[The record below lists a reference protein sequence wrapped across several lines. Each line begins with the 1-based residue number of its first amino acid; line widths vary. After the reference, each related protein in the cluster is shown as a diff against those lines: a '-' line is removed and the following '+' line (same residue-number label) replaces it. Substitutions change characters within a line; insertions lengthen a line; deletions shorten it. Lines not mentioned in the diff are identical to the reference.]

1 MPRALVVGGS
11 LGGLLAANLLRSVGW
26 EVQVFERVGDDLASR
41 GAGIGTHEELL
52 EIMQRIGVE
61 VDASIG
67 VHSQSRRCLDA
78 GGTVQFTMP
87 RPRILSSWGR
97 LYRALKDAL
106 PNADYH
112 FGKSLA
118 SFQDTPAGVT
128 ATFADGTRAQGD
140 LLIGA
145 DGIRSTVRAQI
156 LPQAEP
162 RYAGYIAWRGLVP
175 EALLPGALHDEMFAH
190 NIVCYP
196 DGDAMTAYPVP
207 GPNNDVRVGHRAY
220 NWVWYHPLAPEGL
233 RALCTDASGFCHG
246 TAIAP
251 ALIRPEAIAQMRAS
265 ARQALAPQCVQVI
278 ELTAQ
283 PFFQAI
289 VDLES
294 PRMFVGRAALL
305 GDAAFVARPHV
316 GMGVTK
322 AALDAEC
329 LADSLAQLSDIEAA
343 LARYHDWQHLFGT
356 RVIARARRI
365 GAHLGAQAT
374 KSPETWTPEERHQN
388 PERMM
393 RESGARLR
401 DVPELIELVRAY
413 RDSNG
418 SGTDP
423 AATGNR
429 GLSSI
434 AALRDSPP

>member
-11 LGGLLAANLLRSVGW
+11 LGGLLAANLLRSIGW
-26 EVQVFERVGDDLASR
+26 NVQVFERVGDDLASR

-52 EIMQRIGVE
+52 EIMQRIGIE

-67 VHSQSRRCLDA
+67 VHPESRSCLDTA
-78 GGTVQFTMP
+78 GNIQLKMP

-97 LYRALKDAL
+97 LYRALKDAF
-106 PNADYH
+106 PVADYH
-112 FGKSLA
+112 FAKALV
-118 SFQDTPAGVT
+118 SFTDDAGGIT
-128 ATFADGTRAQGD
+128 ATFDDGTRAQGD

-175 EALLPGALHDEMFAH
+175 EAALPAALHAEIFGH
-190 NIVCYP
+190 NVVCYP

-207 GPNNDVRVGHRAY
+207 GPNNDVRAGHRAY
-220 NWVWYHPLAPEGL
+220 NWVWYHPLAPEALG
-233 RALCTDASGFCHG
+233 ALCTDASGFCHG

-251 ALIRPEAIAQMRAS
+251 ALIRPEAIAEMRAT
-265 ARQALAPQCVQVI
+265 ARKSLAPQCVQVI

-289 VDLES
+289 FDLES

-322 AALDAEC
+322 AALDAAR
-329 LADSLAQLSDIEAA
+329 LADSLAQMGDIEAA
-343 LARYHDWQHLFGT
+343 LTHYHERQHLFGT

-365 GAHLGAQAT
+365 GAHLGAQAM
-374 KSPETWTPEERHQN
+374 KPPETWTPEERHQN

-401 DVPELIELVRAY
+401 DVPELIELVRA
-413 RDSNG
+413 S
-418 SGTDP
+418 
-423 AATGNR
+423 R
-429 GLSSI
+429 GEI
-434 AALRDSPP
+434 GAVPPNSRIS